1 MLYKDHIQCSMTGKR
16 RLILQVMVVLQTV
29 LLIFFTQCLQL
40 GQTQTAFEANN
51 VTELQF
57 TFRGVPGRDGRD
69 GPVGPQGTAGPP
81 GPPGQQGPEGPAGPR
96 GGPGQRG

>member
-1 MLYKDHIQCSMTGKR
+1 MLYKDHTQCSMTGKR

-29 LLIFFTQCLQL
+29 LAILFTQCLRL

-69 GPVGPQGTAGPP
+69 GPVGPQGTAGRT
-81 GPPGQQGPEGPAGPR
+81 GPR
-96 GGPGQRG
+96 GDRGPRG

>member
-1 MLYKDHIQCSMTGKR
+1 MLYKDHTQCSMTGKR

-29 LLIFFTQCLQL
+29 LFIFFTQCLQL

-69 GPVGPQGTAGPP
+69 GPVGPQGTAGRT
-81 GPPGQQGPEGPAGPR
+81 GPR
-96 GGPGQRG
+96 GDRGPRG

>member
-1 MLYKDHIQCSMTGKR
+1 MA
-16 RLILQVMVVLQTV
+16 VLQTV
-29 LLIFFTQCLQL
+29 LLILFTQCLQL

-69 GPVGPQGTAGPP
+69 GPVGPQGTAGRT
-81 GPPGQQGPEGPAGPR
+81 GPR
-96 GGPGQRG
+96 GDRGPRG

>member
-1 MLYKDHIQCSMTGKR
+1 MAA
-16 RLILQVMVVLQTV
+16 LQTV
-29 LLIFFTQCLQL
+29 LFIFFNQCLQL

-69 GPVGPQGTAGPP
+69 GPVGPQGTAGRT
-81 GPPGQQGPEGPAGPR
+81 GPR
-96 GGPGQRG
+96 GDRGLRG

>member
-1 MLYKDHIQCSMTGKR
+1 
-16 RLILQVMVVLQTV
+16 MVVLQTV
-29 LLIFFTQCLQL
+29 LLIFFNQCVQL
-40 GQTQTAFEANN
+40 GQTQTTFEANN

-69 GPVGPQGTAGPP
+69 GPVGPQGTAGPT

-96 GGPGQRG
+96 GDHGPRG